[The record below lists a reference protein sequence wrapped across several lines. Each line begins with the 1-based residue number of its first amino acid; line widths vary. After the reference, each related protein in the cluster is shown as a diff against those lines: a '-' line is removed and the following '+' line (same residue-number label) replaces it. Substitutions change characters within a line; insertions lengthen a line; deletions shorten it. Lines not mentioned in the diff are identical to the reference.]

1 MNVDL
6 ICTIAVAAI
15 AVIYLIVGVSWGIKR
30 GLARSLF
37 RLLTIAAAAVI
48 SYFISIG
55 LYQQFGGMIQAYL
68 LTLVDQYVA
77 SLAELIHASE
87 TLLTYVLQIAI
98 ALLAPFLYATVFCI
112 LRVLLWILYAALC
125 MFLPSRRKKPLDL
138 LSRLTGVAVSIVG
151 CAVIVVSLVMPYV
164 GYLRLAAVILPKVE
178 ASTLLPEG
186 TIPENVD
193 TILGTVNENKAI
205 RALDAMGCGAL
216 FDQIS
221 GSVLDIEGECDSLL
235 ALAEAV
241 SKVAGIDFSAIFD
254 ETQSVDLSPV
264 RVDLIDA
271 VEGNENMK
279 AALAELLSYAADK
292 WQRGEEVL
300 SINIKEQ
307 LPDGYRSALDAPLN
321 KLANTTPET
330 VCGDLC
336 ALADSIETISETY
349 VYLHKVSHAGDGKA
363 DQETLIQDMENILTS
378 LTPESAELV
387 SEAIASTVRDDEQL
401 QAQVGSEN
409 ASAIASIMSD
419 SLTGIAEL
427 PEEEKK
433 KEAAAINNLIS
444 YTTDSRKDEVTSDA
458 LLDDILE
465 SSIIRNVVTEKSKP
479 DEETGEEGT
488 KITVTAEQK
497 AEMDAAITAKEADPT
512 LTDEERATL
521 EALRSMFVVKA
532 PTPTPT
538 P

>member
-6 ICTIAVAAI
+6 ICTIAVAAVV
-15 AVIYLIVGVSWGIKR
+15 VIYLIVGVSWGIKR

-48 SYFISIG
+48 SYFISVG
-55 LYQQFGGMIQAYL
+55 LYRQFGEMIRTYL
-68 LTLVDQYVA
+68 LTLVDQYAA

-98 ALLAPFLYATVFCI
+98 ALLAPFLYAIIFCI
-112 LRVLLWILYAALC
+112 LRVLLWIVYAALC
-125 MFLPSRRKKPLDL
+125 MFLPSRKKKPLDF
-138 LSRLTGVAVSIVG
+138 LSRLTGIAVSVVG

-164 GYLRLAAVILPKVE
+164 GYLRLAAVVLPKVE
-178 ASTLLPEG
+178 TSTLLPEG
-186 TIPENVD
+186 TIPEDVD
-193 TILGTVNENKAI
+193 VILETANENKAI
-205 RALDAMGCGAL
+205 RALDAMGCRFL
-216 FDQIS
+216 FDRIT
-221 GSVLDIEGECDSLL
+221 GSVMDIEGECDSLL

-241 SKVAGIDFSAIFD
+241 NKVADVDFSAIFD

-264 RVDLIDA
+264 RIDLIDA
-271 VEGNENMK
+271 VEGNKTMK
-279 AALAELLSYAADK
+279 TALAELLSYAADK

-307 LPDGYRSALDAPLN
+307 LPDGYRSALDAPLD
-321 KLANTTPET
+321 KLAHTTPAT
-330 VCGDLC
+330 VCDDLR

-363 DQETLIQDMENILTS
+363 DQETLIRDMENILTS

-387 SEAIASTVRDDEQL
+387 SDTIASTIRDNEQL
-401 QAQVGSEN
+401 QSQVGAEN

-427 PEEEKK
+427 SEEEKK

-465 SSIIRNVVTEKSKP
+465 SSTIRTVVTEKSQP
-479 DEETGEEGT
+479 DAETGEDGT
-488 KITVTAEQK
+488 KITVTAAQK

-512 LTDEERATL
+512 LTEEQRETL
-521 EALRSMFVVKA
+521 EALRSMLVAKGTT
-532 PTPTPT
+532 TP
-538 P
+538 